1 MKKTTII
8 ILICVAIVLGMLLGI
23 IVGVLDDN
31 KARQAQVN
39 EIIKANELIENN
51 KLKNQVI
58 ANDIIETNQSETKV
72 SPNAVIYFE
81 KYYKE
86 CGHTIIQ
93 KEEIEE
99 EEVNKN
105 EEYFKNA
112 YSDWQIKEFS
122 SNEIKLYK
130 ELDGTCDK
138 HYLIT
143 IQDDKIAV
151 FNIDNDGNLVLKE
164 KTDIPI
170 SYLPLEDV
178 ELLKQGITANGDSEL
193 AQKLEDFE

>member
-31 KARQAQVN
+31 KSRQAQVN

-130 ELDGTCDK
+130 ELDGNCDK